1 MSYRVV
7 VRRNAELDIVGA
19 MNWYEEQRMG
29 LGSDFYAQFSRTIER
44 LADSP
49 LIYPVVYREV
59 RRAVLHRFPY
69 PRRTGH
75 APRPRRFVRPREPG
89 RRPAAEGRPVGGQL
103 VRWPWSMA

>member
-1 MSYRVV
+1 VNYRVV
-7 VRRNAELDIVGA
+7 VRRNAELDIAGA
-19 MNWYEEQRMG
+19 INWYEEQRMG

-69 PRRTGH
+69 LVWYRVQDAVVTVVACTH
-75 APRPRRFVRPREPG
+75 AKRH
-89 RRPAAEGRPVGGQL
+89 PA
-103 VRWPWSMA
+103 MARARLADH